1 MILKQIIMEQNTT
14 HNKKNTYIKF
24 AIMMAISFV
33 LMYLIMFLNVA
44 AFDHIY
50 NSLTR
55 FYMTTLMVAAMAISM
70 LIFIWKMYPNQNLNF
85 VIIAFAVISFF
96 GTLFLLRTQTSI
108 TDSQWMKAMIPHH
121 SSAIMTSSNVKFK
134 DAEVQQL
141 ADEIIIAQEKEIKQM
156 KEMINRLEK

>member
-1 MILKQIIMEQNTT
+1 MEHNTT
-14 HNKKNTYIKF
+14 HNKKNPYLKF
-24 AIMMAISFV
+24 AIMMALSFV

-70 LIFIWKMYPNQNLNF
+70 LLFMWKMYPNKKINYG
-85 VIIAFAVISFF
+85 IIGFAAISFF
-96 GTLFLLRTQTSI
+96 GTLFLLRTQTPI

-121 SSAIMTSSNVKFK
+121 SSAIMTSSKVKFK
-134 DAEVQQL
+134 DAEVQKL
-141 ADEIIIAQEKEIKQM
+141 ANDIILAQEKEIKQM
-156 KEMINRLEK
+156 KEMINRLENEE